1 MACWLA
7 VIPLLLMLI
16 IRKRSAEGSLCAVA
30 LMLAAEL
37 GRLRS
42 EGTEVFPGS
51 SSLLAPLWVLERGIC
66 SWLALLQR
74 LRFGGVRYGAEVI
87 PTAAHSVSTIR
98 RLGEQRRRACSSLT
112 DASEL
117 ASAADRPGH
126 GALYAS
132 RERIPASSSSVDVR
146 FDPSRKRTGGPD
158 G

>member
-1 MACWLA
+1 
-7 VIPLLLMLI
+7 MLI
-16 IRKRSAEGSLCAVA
+16 VRKRPAEGYLCAAA

-42 EGTEVFPGS
+42 GGTEVFPGS
-51 SSLLAPLWVLERGIC
+51 SSLLAPLWVLERGTC

-98 RLGEQRRRACSSLT
+98 RLGEQRRRACSSLA

-117 ASAADRPGH
+117 ASGD
-126 GALYAS
+126 ALATV
-132 RERIPASSSSVDVR
+132 RFTQRIPASSSSVDVR